1 MVELKHEADA
11 PVAERDHVGVA
22 HRGQL
27 EAVQGD
33 AALIDT
39 IQSAKHVQQG
49 ALADAGRADDRDHLS
64 RLDRQIEIAQ
74 HGQRLTADRI
84 ALDDAAG
91 F

>member
-1 MVELKHEADA
+1 M
-11 PVAERDHVGVA
+11 R
-22 HRGQL
+22 
-27 EAVQGD
+27 
-33 AALIDT
+33 ALIDP
-39 IQSAKHVQQG
+39 IESAEHVQQR
-49 ALADAGRADDRDHLS
+49 ALADAGRADDRDHLA